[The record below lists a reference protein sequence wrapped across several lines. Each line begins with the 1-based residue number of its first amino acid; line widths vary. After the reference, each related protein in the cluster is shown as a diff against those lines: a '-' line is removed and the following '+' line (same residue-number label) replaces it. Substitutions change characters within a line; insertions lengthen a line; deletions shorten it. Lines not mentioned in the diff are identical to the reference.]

1 MKVKQILIILL
12 FILTSSLF
20 SQRLLKISVS
30 KGAEKGVLSY
40 IVKNGIT
47 YVSATELSKIISGN
61 FYFNPTAQKVEM
73 KFENY
78 NLKVTAKNQF
88 FIITSKYNYEKDVYQ
103 IPIST
108 QFIKNDVFI
117 PIIYA
122 LKYVELAYQKRLLY
136 NDKEKNLIVTSMP
149 IDAFETISTER
160 KTLPPHVVVKKKKKV
175 NSKYDIYG
183 LEVLEMANGTL
194 IRLET
199 TRAINKFRSSIH
211 NGKLFV
217 FISGASIDPNFTK
230 KFKPVG
236 VVRKVKVKYVKGNK
250 QIEFT
255 LKNGVA
261 ISDSMHSSSKD
272 IDTDDILI
280 SIQNNSLSKFKKDI
294 SLEKEKWN
302 FDVLVIDAGH
312 GGKDN
317 GATGITGVKEKKVN
331 LKIALELEKL
341 IKQKMPGV
349 KVVQTRKTDKFI
361 ELAERGKIANRN
373 GGKLFI
379 SIHANSMPKGRS
391 SVRGFEV
398 YLLRPGRTKEAI
410 GVAEFENS
418 VIDFEKDKGKY
429 KKLTDENFI
438 LVSMAHSA
446 FMRYSEKFADILNQN
461 WEKSVKAVPSRGVK
475 QAGFYVL
482 VGASMPSV
490 LVETGYLSNKQ
501 DEAYLYS
508 KKGQKEI
515 AKTIYKSIADYRK
528 FYNKQ
533 MKEDD

>member
-1 MKVKQILIILL
+1 MRLKKIFIILL
-12 FILTSSLF
+12 ILTSSLF

-61 FYFNPTAQKVEM
+61 FYFNSTAQKVEM

-88 FIITSKYNYEKDVYQ
+88 FVIASKYNYEKDVYQ

-117 PIIYA
+117 PIVYA

-149 IDAFETISTER
+149 IDIFETISTKKE
-160 KTLPPHVVVKKKKKV
+160 TTPPHVVVKNKKKV

-183 LEVLEMANGTL
+183 LEILEMANGTL

-199 TRAINKFRSSIH
+199 TRAINKFSSSIH

-230 KFKPVG
+230 KFKPAG
-236 VVRKVKVKYVKGNK
+236 VVRKMRVKHVKGNK

-255 LKNGVA
+255 LKNGAA

-280 SIQNNSLSKFKKDI
+280 SIQNNSLNKFKKDI

-302 FDVLVIDAGH
+302 FNVLVIDAGH

-341 IKQKMPGV
+341 IKQKMHGV
-349 KVVQTRKTDKFI
+349 KVVQTRKTDKFV

-379 SIHANSMPKGRS
+379 SIHANSIGGRS
-391 SVRGFEV
+391 SAKGFEV

-446 FMRYSEKFADILNQN
+446 SMRYSEKFADILNQN
-461 WEKSVKAVPSRGVK
+461 WKRSVKAIPSRGVK
-475 QAGFYVL
+475 QAGFLVL

-508 KKGQKEI
+508 TKGQKEI

-528 FYNKQ
+528 FYNEQ
-533 MKEDD
+533 MKEDN